1 MVVVCAW
8 ALVRDAAKHE
18 TSLGS
23 PRDKI
28 QRKKVPLSSGTQ
40 NHLSL
45 AQLLTKYF
53 PKIFNYFLVVKND

>member
-28 QRKKVPLSSGTQ
+28 QRKKVPLSRGTQ

-45 AQLLTKYF
+45 AQI
-53 PKIFNYFLVVKND
+53 PKNIFYKSLIIFSSKK